1 MVDPP
6 AATMSGSVHS
16 SPRKSDGGTSQQTRK
31 SSLNQSISSSEPA
44 LINDVAP
51 VRRLTAYQKLMEEMN
66 NDPRALKEVTLGKR
80 IAFYRI
86 RNELGSGN
94 FSQVR
99 MGLHA
104 LTKEKVAIK
113 ILDKTKLD
121 QKTQRLLSREISCME
136 RLHHPNIIRL
146 YEVVETLA
154 KLHLVMEYAPGGELF
169 TKISNEGKIAEAEC
183 KPIYAQV
190 LAAVVHMHSKNIIH
204 RDLKAENVFYAANG
218 LVKVGDFGFSTYCA
232 MNDTLNTFCGSP
244 PYAAPELFKDENY
257 VGAPVDTWAMG
268 IMLYFMVTGVMPFR
282 ADTVAKLKKC
292 ILDGHFTIPSYVS
305 SSCQQLIR
313 NVLKLNPTE
322 RYNIEQIQAS
332 PWLQGQEFPPPHP
345 SYHLTPCF
353 RRDSAS
359 SEELDVLD
367 QLKALGISDD
377 QLESTRDQDS
387 RNSITGTYRIALH
400 RIQRKR
406 LEPPVP
412 PPVETKGK
420 SSRPSSRK
428 KSKDSNKNNK
438 PSKLCSIL

>member
-1 MVDPP
+1 M
-6 AATMSGSVHS
+6 TESVNS
-16 SPRKSDGGTSQQTRK
+16 SPRKSDGGESLQTRK
-31 SSLNQSISSSEPA
+31 SSLNQSISNSEPA
-44 LINDVAP
+44 LTNNVP
-51 VRRLTAYQKLMEEMN
+51 KPRLSAYAKYMEEMN
-66 NDPRALKEVTLGKR
+66 SDPRALKEVTLGKR
-80 IAFYRI
+80 IAFYKI

-169 TKISNEGKIAEAEC
+169 TKISNEGRIAEAEC

-190 LAAVVHMHSKNIIH
+190 ISAVSHMHSKNIIH

-218 LVKVGDFGFSTYCA
+218 FVKVGDFGFSTYCK
-232 MNDTLNTFCGSP
+232 MSDTLNTFCGSP

-257 VGAPVDTWAMG
+257 IGSPVDTWALG
-268 IMLYFMVTGVMPFR
+268 IMLYFMITGVMPFR

-305 SSCQQLIR
+305 NTCQQLLR
-313 NVLKLNPTE
+313 SVLKQSPSE
-322 RYNIEQIQAS
+322 RYGIEQIQSAQ
-332 PWLQGQEFPPPHP
+332 WLQGQEYPAPHP
-345 SYHLTPCF
+345 SYHLTPSF
-353 RRDSAS
+353 RRESAS
-359 SEELDVLD
+359 SEELTVLD
-367 QLKALGISDD
+367 QLKALGIADG
-377 QLESTRDQDS
+377 QLEGTRDQDS

-400 RIQRKR
+400 RLQRKR
-406 LEPPVP
+406 LEPPVQ
-412 PPVETKGK
+412 PVVPTVKGK
-420 SSRPSSRK
+420 GSRPSSKK

-438 PSKLCSIL
+438 PSKLCTIL

>member
-1 MVDPP
+1 
-6 AATMSGSVHS
+6 MSESVHS
-16 SPRKSDGGTSQQTRK
+16 SPRKSDGGSSIRTHRTSGE
-31 SSLNQSISSSEPA
+31 QSMSNSEPA
-44 LINDVAP
+44 LTNNTP
-51 VRRLTAYQKLMEEMN
+51 VRRLTAYEKYMEEMN

-80 IAFYRI
+80 IAFYKI

-94 FSQVR
+94 FSQVK

-183 KPIYAQV
+183 KPIFAQV
-190 LAAVVHMHSKNIIH
+190 TSAVYHMHSKNIIH

-218 LVKVGDFGFSTYCA
+218 YVKVGDFGFSTYCK
-232 MNDTLNTFCGSP
+232 MSDTLNTFCGSP

-257 VGAPVDTWAMG
+257 IGPPVDTWALG
-268 IMLYFMVTGVMPFR
+268 IMLYFMMTGVMPFR

-292 ILDGHFTIPSYVS
+292 ILDGQFTIPSYVS
-305 SSCQQLIR
+305 SNGQLLIR
-313 NVLKLNPTE
+313 GVLKQPPPD
-322 RYNIEQIQAS
+322 RYTIDQIKSSQ
-332 PWLQGQEFPPPHP
+332 WLQGQEYPPPHP

-353 RRDSAS
+353 RRESAS
-359 SEELDVLD
+359 NEEINVLD
-367 QLKALGISDD
+367 QLKALGIKDD

-400 RIQRKR
+400 RLQRKR
-406 LEPPVP
+406 LEPPVQP
-412 PPVETKGK
+412 PPQQTKGK
-420 SSRPSSRK
+420 TSRPSSKK

-438 PSKLCSIL
+438 PSKLCTIL

>member
-1 MVDPP
+1 
-6 AATMSGSVHS
+6 MSESVHS
-16 SPRKSDGGTSQQTRK
+16 SPRKSDGGSSIHTHRTSVD
-31 SSLNQSISSSEPA
+31 QSISNSEPA
-44 LINDVAP
+44 LANNSG
-51 VRRLTAYQKLMEEMN
+51 VRKLTAYEKYMEEMN

-80 IAFYRI
+80 IAFYKI

-94 FSQVR
+94 FSQVK

-121 QKTQRLLSREISCME
+121 QKTQRLLSREISCM
-136 RLHHPNIIRL
+136 
-146 YEVVETLA
+146 ETLA

-190 LAAVVHMHSKNIIH
+190 ISAVYHMHSKNIIH

-218 LVKVGDFGFSTYCA
+218 YVKVGDFGFSTYCK
-232 MNDTLNTFCGSP
+232 MSDTLNTFCGSP

-257 VGAPVDTWAMG
+257 VGPPVDTWALG
-268 IMLYFMVTGVMPFR
+268 IMLYFMITGVMPFR

-292 ILDGHFTIPSYVS
+292 ILDGQFSIPSYVS
-305 SSCQQLIR
+305 SNCQQLIR
-313 NVLKLNPTE
+313 NVLKQPPGDRFT
-322 RYNIEQIQAS
+322 IEQIKNSQ
-332 PWLQGQEFPPPHP
+332 WLQGQDYPPPHP

-353 RRDSAS
+353 RRESAS
-359 SEELDVLD
+359 SEELNVLD
-367 QLKALGISDD
+367 QLKALGIEDH

-400 RIQRKR
+400 RLQRKR
-406 LEPPVP
+406 LEPPVVLP
-412 PPVETKGK
+412 PPQTKGK

-438 PSKLCSIL
+438 PSKLCTIL